1 MKIMLIQPAQLDYE
15 HKPVY
20 RRTSWFDD
28 LTLAYLAALMP
39 ADVEYQLVVEA
50 LHGVD
55 FDADVDLVAVTTMGV
70 SPMLRACQ
78 ISQRFRDRG
87 IPVIFGGPNF
97 TLHTEEARH
106 HADSVMVGEAE
117 SIWPRILADAARGK
131 LQPLYEGTPLDD
143 LSGLPVPRYDAFNS
157 RPEFRHALFTV
168 QASRGCPH
176 RCDFCAISALT
187 EGRVRFRPIDDV
199 IRDVKATGRKWI
211 FFADDNLMARPQY
224 YMELFERLIPL
235 KIRWVGAT
243 TLNIGRRPEMLD
255 LARRSGC
262 TLLILGVESI
272 TQDVLNGVR
281 KDFNHTKE
289 YSELI
294 GNIHKA
300 GIIASCSTIF
310 GLDGDDRGVFDRTVD
325 FYIRNNV
332 RFAPFF
338 ILTPVP
344 GTAMWKKLRDENRIL
359 TEDYARYDAQSAV
372 FKPALMT
379 PKELEDGLMHAR
391 RKMYGLGS
399 ISRRLLPPLGSL
411 WANAMALGLNYRYA
425 QLLHRG
431 GFGTFN
437 FN

>member
-1 MKIMLIQPAQLDYE
+1 MKIMLIQPAQLDYAQKPTYR
-15 HKPVY
+15 HK
-20 RRTSWFDD
+20 SWFDD
-28 LTLAYLAALMP
+28 LTLAYMAALTP
-39 ADVEYQLVVEA
+39 PDVELKAVIESVD
-50 LHGVD
+50 GID

-70 SPMLRACQ
+70 SPMLRAYQ

-97 TLHTEEARH
+97 TLHAAEAKR
-106 HADSVMVGEAE
+106 HADSVMLGEAE
-117 SIWPRILADAARGK
+117 TTWRRVLSDAQRGR
-131 LQPLYEGTPLDD
+131 LEPFYESTPLDD
-143 LSGLPVPRYDAFNS
+143 LSGLPVPLYELFNS
-157 RPEFRHALFTV
+157 RPEFRDALFTV

-187 EGRVRFRPIDDV
+187 QGRVRFRPIDDV
-199 IRDVKATGRKWI
+199 IRDVKATGRKRI

-235 KIRWVGAT
+235 KIHWVGAT
-243 TLNIGRRPEMLD
+243 TLNIGRKPAMLE

-272 TQDVLNGVR
+272 AQDVLDGVR
-281 KDFNHTKE
+281 KSFNHTKE
-289 YSELI
+289 YEELI
-294 GNIHKA
+294 ANIHKA

-325 FYIRNNV
+325 LYTPNKV

-344 GTAMWKKLRDENRIL
+344 GTATWKKLKEEGRIL
-359 TEDYARYDAQSAV
+359 TEDYSRYDAQSAV

-379 PKELEDGLMHAR
+379 AKELEEGLLYAR
-391 RKMYGLGS
+391 KKMYRLGS
-399 ISRRLLPPLGSL
+399 IARRLLPPLGNV
-411 WANAMALGLNYRYA
+411 WADAMAVGMNYRYS
-425 QLLHRG
+425 QLLRRG
-431 GFGTFN
+431 GFAAFN